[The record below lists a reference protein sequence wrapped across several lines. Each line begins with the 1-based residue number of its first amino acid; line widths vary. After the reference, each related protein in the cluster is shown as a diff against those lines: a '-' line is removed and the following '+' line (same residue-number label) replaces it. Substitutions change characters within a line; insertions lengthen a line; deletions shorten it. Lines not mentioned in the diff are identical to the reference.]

1 MDRILGEKGGKETAA
16 MKLAFARE
24 ARDDLVRLR
33 AFIAEHDPSAA
44 ERTARRLLQGI
55 ERLTHHPRL
64 GRRVSIAPE
73 EFAPEEIRDW
83 LVAAYV
89 VRYLVL
95 SDRVVVLRVWHE
107 KESRP

>member
-1 MDRILGEKGGKETAA
+1 MR
-16 MKLAFARE
+16 LAYARE

-33 AFIAEHDPSAA
+33 AFIAEHDPRAA

-55 ERLTHHPRL
+55 ERLMRHPRL
-64 GRRVSIAPE
+64 GKQVRIAPQE
-73 EFAPEEIRDW
+73 LAPEEIRDW

-95 SDRVVVLRVWHE
+95 SDQVVVLRVWHQRE
-107 KESRP
+107 DRP